1 MPVCTVDMLSKPG
14 DASTIQPLLAL
25 AADVGKIDTDA
36 AIAVG
41 NAAKAF
47 AKPVATIAV
56 GGYFKSGKSS
66 LLNAVIGRH
75 LLPTNE
81 LPETGVACRI
91 IPVGASEPEVAHV
104 HFTDR
109 HRKPEQIALTPEAI
123 SEHGGRLTR
132 AGETRVSVTSEV
144 ERIEARLRGTGL
156 PAGCHWL
163 DTPGIGEDGL
173 MDELAMR
180 YALGAD
186 RLLWVLSSRSLL
198 STTEAEF
205 LQKYIAQRGLDAL
218 TFVINAFLP
227 GENAEAAEESW
238 TTFCVTKLT
247 DHLKRLREQCAAY
260 ELGSH
265 PNVAVVAAKFVQTVS
280 AQCFGGPELSELVR
294 TQLGPQGSLVR
305 RARVSVLGAAI
316 ADAIERV
323 EHEVTLS
330 AERLAEQHRA
340 VEQARVERKICVD
353 KAVAMAQ
360 DFIPTMEKITVPGV
374 HRFADRLAN
383 QVSDTNFHRDATYQN
398 ILNEYVADMN
408 AGEWTALKDL
418 LNDEATRILGCV
430 VHLPALETRVKQLL
444 PKADLS
450 IAVPK
455 SNDVAMGKGAL
466 GGAAAGAAL
475 GSVIPF
481 FGTILGAVGGAVV
494 GGLGG
499 AAAAVESDKQAAS
512 SIRSQIRSQLSALAD
527 RYTQF
532 HATLHDEIGTYI
544 VDGIAQ
550 SVVDPE
556 VVRSHDF
563 TVDVK
568 SRLSGALTE
577 ARHLLVEYT
586 RTRAFEIHKA
596 RNGGPGDEM
605 SDWQQALREVYGRD
619 DESGSEM
626 NAVNAQNG
634 STMSPPLLAKVA
646 NWLHGSTE
654 ARTAIEN
661 VGGDVNRRSR
671 SLGGNR

>member
-1 MPVCTVDMLSKPG
+1 MPVCAVDMLSKPG

-36 AIAVG
+36 AIAVE

-91 IPVGASEPEVAHV
+91 IPVGASEPEVVHV

-109 HRKPEQIALTPEAI
+109 HRKPEQIGLTPEEI

-205 LQKYIAQRGLDAL
+205 LQKYIAQRGPDAL
-218 TFVINAFLP
+218 TLVINAFIT
-227 GENAEAAEESW
+227 GESAAQADEAWSAF
-238 TTFCVTKLT
+238 TGTKLA
-247 DHLKRLREQCAAY
+247 DHLKRLQEHCTAY
-260 ELGSH
+260 ELGKH
-265 PNVAVVAAKFVQTVS
+265 PDVVVVAAKHVLTHGAHS
-280 AQCFGGPELSELVR
+280 FGGREIVHLVGDR
-294 TQLGPQGSLVR
+294 LHPHGPLVR
-305 RARVSVLGAAI
+305 RARVSALKTVIG
-316 ADAIERV
+316 DAIESVDR
-323 EHEVTLS
+323 EVTRRS
-330 AERLAEQHRA
+330 ALLAEERRRVQRLCDERA
-340 VEQARVERKICVD
+340 KRRESMIVLCRDLIAKRGEELLADVRQLDAAVSEEVPDTGFARDNTYENTLNKIVTELNGD
-353 KAVAMAQ
+353 V
-360 DFIPTMEKITVPGV
+360 
-374 HRFADRLAN
+374 L
-383 QVSDTNFHRDATYQN
+383 SD
-398 ILNEYVADMN
+398 
-408 AGEWTALKDL
+408 LKDL
-418 LNDEATRILGCV
+418 LDETGDEQGFEV
-430 VHLPALETRVKQLL
+430 DGPALAARVKKLL

-450 IAVPK
+450 ITIPK
-455 SNDVAMGKGAL
+455 SNDIAMGK
-466 GGAAAGAAL
+466 GAAAGAATGAAL
-475 GSVIPF
+475 GSVVPIL
-481 FGTILGAVGGAVV
+481 GTIFGAALGGVL

-512 SIRSQIRSQLSALAD
+512 AIRSQFR
-527 RYTQF
+527 
-532 HATLHDEIGTYI
+532 
-544 VDGIAQ
+544 
-550 SVVDPE
+550 
-556 VVRSHDF
+556 
-563 TVDVK
+563 
-568 SRLSGALTE
+568 SRLSELAKRYAIVFATIHDEVGTFISDSAQPPKVDPGLVSSHEFAEGVRDRLSAALSETQQ
-577 ARHLLVEYT
+577 LLIEYT
-586 RTRAFEIHKA
+586 RIRAFEIHKA

-619 DESGSEM
+619 DESGSEV

-634 STMSPPLLAKVA
+634 STMSPPLLAKVS

-654 ARTAIEN
+654 VRSAIQN
-661 VGGDVNRRSR
+661 VGGDVNGRSR
-671 SLGGNR
+671 GLGGNR